1 MSCAALAFSFA
12 FLTFLLWASQPFE
25 MQPLFADIALP
36 VPLEKTFTY
45 IVPPELQDAAR
56 LGCRALVPFGKKHAT
71 GVIVKLAHETTIPN
85 LKSIRDILDSQPT
98 FSDEMLKLT
107 RWIADYYFASW
118 GEVLKAASP
127 RGFTAESKRSVKLTR
142 SLEQAGDASQ
152 VENRK
157 RKESVQQRILQILSR
172 NDGVTIRTLQK
183 KIGAKG
189 IYSTL
194 NRLAADGLVM
204 IEEQLPLS
212 GRKPKFEKFVRL
224 SAEASA
230 RPNEELLG
238 ELTGS
243 KQQKLLEALINHA
256 KESQEPILLSSLLKE
271 TGGTSASVESLRAK
285 GLVEIEVKEVPRRVE
300 FTYTE
305 PRQKIVLNKYQS
317 LALEEVL
324 KSALAKEYRTFLLH
338 GVTGSG
344 KTQVYIEAIAAVLR
358 LNRTAIVLV
367 PEISLTPQM
376 VYRFRARFGDA
387 VGVYHSRMS
396 DVERYDAWRRTK
408 SGTYKIVIGPRS
420 AIFAPVENLGLIVVD
435 EEQEAT
441 YKQFDAVP
449 RYNARDVAIIR
460 ATYNDA
466 VVILGSA
473 TPSVES
479 YHNALTGKYQLLE
492 LPERVDNAMLPKI
505 EIVDMV
511 QERKEVYA
519 ALKQEL
525 AKEERA
531 QLAQFQVSSI
541 SRLLRLK
548 IEDRL
553 GNKQGVILL
562 QNRRGFAPFL
572 ECPDC
577 GYVEMCDQCDVTLT
591 YHLLQK
597 HLRCHYCGF
606 VKPAPTL
613 CPRCQGINIK
623 YRGFGTQRVEE
634 EIQKLF
640 PQSSVLR
647 MDLDTTAR
655 KGSHDRLLKKF
666 SEEEGGILLG
676 TQMVAK
682 GLDFSKVTLVGVIS
696 ADTQLLLPDFR
707 ASERTFQLLTQVAGR
722 AGRRELPGEVV
733 IQTFQPT
740 HYSIRHAAQQN
751 FKNFYVEELKYREE
765 LDYPP
770 FSHLLLVEFKGGNE
784 KEVARHAERF
794 SQLLR
799 KLNSHFT
806 ILGPTPAVLSRLGG
820 QYRWHILIKDLKR
833 KDRSGRFAR
842 DALRKAL
849 DAYRNSALGKS
860 RAVKLIVDVDPQG
873 MM

>member
-1 MSCAALAFSFA
+1 MA
-12 FLTFLLWASQPFE
+12 
-25 MQPLFADIALP
+25 
-36 VPLEKTFTY
+36 
-45 IVPPELQDAAR
+45 
-56 LGCRALVPFGKKHAT
+56 
-71 GVIVKLAHETTIPN
+71 
-85 LKSIRDILDSQPT
+85 
-98 FSDEMLKLT
+98 SDE
-107 RWIADYYFASW
+107 
-118 GEVLKAASP
+118 G
-127 RGFTAESKRSVKLTR
+127 
-142 SLEQAGDASQ
+142 
-152 VENRK
+152 
-157 RKESVQQRILQILSR
+157 
-172 NDGVTIRTLQK
+172 
-183 KIGAKG
+183 
-189 IYSTL
+189 
-194 NRLAADGLVM
+194 
-204 IEEQLPLS
+204 
-212 GRKPKFEKFVRL
+212 
-224 SAEASA
+224 
-230 RPNEELLG
+230 
-238 ELTGS
+238 
-243 KQQKLLEALINHA
+243 
-256 KESQEPILLSSLLKE
+256 
-271 TGGTSASVESLRAK
+271 
-285 GLVEIEVKEVPRRVE
+285 
-300 FTYTE
+300 
-305 PRQKIVLNKYQS
+305 
-317 LALEEVL
+317 
-324 KSALAKEYRTFLLH
+324 
-338 GVTGSG
+338 
-344 KTQVYIEAIAAVLR
+344 
-358 LNRTAIVLV
+358 
-367 PEISLTPQM
+367 
-376 VYRFRARFGDA
+376 
-387 VGVYHSRMS
+387 
-396 DVERYDAWRRTK
+396 
-408 SGTYKIVIGPRS
+408 
-420 AIFAPVENLGLIVVD
+420 LGLIVVD

-449 RYNARDVAIIR
+449 RYNARDVAIVR
-460 ATYNDA
+460 ATYNNA

-479 YHNALTGKYQLLE
+479 YHNAISGKYQLLE

-519 ALKQEL
+519 ALKEKL

-553 GNKQGVILL
+553 GKKQGVILL

-577 GYVEMCDQCDVTLT
+577 GYVEMCDQCEVTLT
-591 YHLLQK
+591 YHLPQK

-623 YRGFGTQRVEE
+623 YRGFGTQRVEG

-751 FKNFYVEELKYREE
+751 FKNFYAEELKYREE

-770 FSHLLLVEFKGGNE
+770 FSHLLLVEFKGENE

-799 KLNSHFT
+799 KLNSRFT
-806 ILGPTPAVLSRLGG
+806 ILGPTPAVLSKLGG

-842 DALRKAL
+842 DAVRKAL

-860 RAVKLIVDVDPQG
+860 RTVKLVIDVDPQA